1 MRILYALL
9 GGLAGA
15 AAVTI
20 AHELI
25 RKNYSGAPR
34 LDKLGEEAAAKL
46 INATGNKA
54 PNEEDLYVPTLTA
67 DIISNA
73 FYFGLA
79 TVRAKNPLMAGLTAG
94 AAAGIGA
101 IKLPA
106 KLGLD
111 PEYTAGTNEKKG
123 ITIGLYTLGGILAG
137 VIVRALKGRE
147 KA

>member
-1 MRILYALL
+1 MRIFYALL

-15 AAVTI
+15 AAVTV

-34 LDKLGEEAAAKL
+34 LDKLGEEAATKV
-46 INATGNKA
+46 INATGHAA
-54 PNEEDLYVPTLTA
+54 PDEDDLYVPTLTA

-73 FYFGLA
+73 FYYGLA

-94 AAAGIGA
+94 AAAGLGA

-106 KLGLD
+106 KLGLH
-111 PEYTAGTNEKKG
+111 PEYTAGSTEKKG
-123 ITIGLYTLGGILAG
+123 ITVGLYTLGGILAG
-137 VIVRALKGRE
+137 VIVRALKG
-147 KA
+147 KDKV